1 MTPEGRIRQHL
12 KKQCKAAGLSHR
24 KLKWIAH
31 NSAPDEFV
39 FRPESTMPIFAFI
52 EVKKPGNWTYQPG
65 QERELQR
72 LRDAGF
78 QVYVVDSE
86 LMVDLVLSQLRGS

>member
-12 KKQCKAAGLSHR
+12 KKQCKVAGLSHR

-31 NSAPDEFV
+31 NGAPDEFV
-39 FRPESTMPIFAFI
+39 FRPTSVKPVFAFI
-52 EVKKPGNWTYQPG
+52 EVKKPGDWSYEPG
-65 QERELQR
+65 QEREIER

-78 QVYVVDSE
+78 PVFVVDSE
-86 LMVDLVLSQLRGS
+86 LMVDLVVSQLSG